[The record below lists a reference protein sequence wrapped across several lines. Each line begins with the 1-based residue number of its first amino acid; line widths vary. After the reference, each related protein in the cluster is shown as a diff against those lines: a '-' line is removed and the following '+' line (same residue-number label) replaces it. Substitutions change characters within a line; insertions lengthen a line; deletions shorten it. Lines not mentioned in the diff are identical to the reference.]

1 VHFESTSTNHLY
13 PCHSG
18 LLHDISRGTPK
29 PPLSTSFLLLL
40 TLITTLVNEC
50 RAPTYPL
57 ITPSSRV
64 LLPEAIVPCLPHIPI
79 CFHLV
84 VDVLTL
90 FQLGVC
96 GMELSESGA
105 LLQVLLVQLGVAGM
119 VVVAFTSS
127 PIWVEI
133 EIAARTMLSFLQ
145 VWDDMLDDSRGIS
158 VVRY

>member
-1 VHFESTSTNHLY
+1 
-13 PCHSG
+13 
-18 LLHDISRGTPK
+18 
-29 PPLSTSFLLLL
+29 
-40 TLITTLVNEC
+40 
-50 RAPTYPL
+50 
-57 ITPSSRV
+57 
-64 LLPEAIVPCLPHIPI
+64 
-79 CFHLV
+79 
-84 VDVLTL
+84 
-90 FQLGVC
+90 
-96 GMELSESGA
+96 MELSESGA